1 MCCPER
7 PLVCQ
12 MLSFSAVPTEDST
25 KLTDLVK
32 CKYKK
37 NEALDIKYVFF
48 SLPLR
53 VRNIRYP
60 VRVS

>member
-1 MCCPER
+1 M
-7 PLVCQ
+7 CQ